1 MRRPARRPQL
11 KRAAVATLTLGGVAL
26 LSWVA
31 AVVLVYI
38 FPPAPGSYS
47 PATGG
52 GGLAFM
58 LLMLLSGLL
67 GPVVLIMAVVAF
79 ISVRRSGGTQKGIGS
94 AILGVALAAAP
105 YAIGPLL
112 PNLP

>member
-1 MRRPARRPQL
+1 MTQGTNRV
-11 KRAAVATLTLGGVAL
+11 AVATLTLGGVAL

-31 AVVLVYI
+31 ALVLAYI
-38 FPPAPGSYS
+38 FPPAPGHYS

-52 GGLAFM
+52 GGFAFM
-58 LLMLLSGLL
+58 VLMLLSGLL

-79 ISVRRSGGTQKGIGS
+79 ISVRRSGGAQKGIGF
-94 AILGVALAAAP
+94 AILGMALAVAP
-105 YAIGPLL
+105 YAFGPLL